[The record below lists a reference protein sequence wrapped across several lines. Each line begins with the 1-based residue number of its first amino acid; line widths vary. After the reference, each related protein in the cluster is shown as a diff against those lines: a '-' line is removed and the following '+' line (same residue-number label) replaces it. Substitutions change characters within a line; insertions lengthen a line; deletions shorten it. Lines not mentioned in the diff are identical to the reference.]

1 MKQITITKAEQF
13 VYDWQYRKLGDS
25 FEGKLADLIAKSD
38 NMHRTAL
45 AKAYP
50 EYVEAI
56 NDFQSTDGWWDEI
69 SEKIEANTKKRHKV
83 VIVTTLTSDEIEV
96 WARDADEAEEIAI
109 DDHDYIDDQTIDK
122 YAEVTVAT
130 DNYITNY

>member
-1 MKQITITKAEQF
+1 MITITKAEQF

-25 FEGKLADLIAKSD
+25 FEGKLANLISKSD
-38 NMHRTAL
+38 NVNRKAL
-45 AKAYP
+45 ARAYP

-56 NDFQSTDGWWDEI
+56 NNYQTKEDWWDEVE
-69 SEKIEANTKKRHKV
+69 EKIKSNTKKRHLV
-83 VIVTTLTSDEIEV
+83 TIVTTFTSDEIEV
-96 WARDADEAEEIAI
+96 WAKNADEAEEIALEEHNCMEDLDI
-109 DDHDYIDDQTIDK
+109 DT